1 MSSQSKKQPHLLR
14 QECVSRPTLVEA
26 TASAVID
33 GEERPSG
40 TFPGS
45 EEVRMV
51 RAIALSAVTEALIR
65 GESHVSFR
73 GFRIYAARLPCD
85 HENDSVVYVELV
97 VRLDGHIVDREI
109 AEIPPLH
116 FA

>member
-1 MSSQSKKQPHLLR
+1 MQPNALC
-14 QECVSRPTLVEA
+14 QDCISRPALIAA
-26 TASAVID
+26 TASAVIE
-33 GEERPSG
+33 GEERPRG
-40 TFPGS
+40 TFSGS

-65 GESHVSFR
+65 GESHVSFH

-85 HENDSVVYVELV
+85 HENDSVVRVELV